1 MRKKNARKAIALC
14 AIGLTAATLNQ
25 TASAHPSL
33 SIPTIL
39 EGISVYTDVTITHGC
54 TAFTPPKPITGTVGF
69 FPTGENSNA
78 KGPGRLPGVNG
89 GNPTVIQ
96 GGVFAVR
103 KTTDSGSYEV
113 GTQTNLV
120 DEVVSAKG
128 GSTGV
133 ASLAGKFRAV
143 SSHAVFQKDGPVKRT
158 TVAGS
163 VEVLGAWGSLG
174 KLDPYLYGQTAYRAN
189 MSGVWLNPTKCA
201 KTLKVRV
208 PAIDICATDKYGT
221 GKPEL
226 ANYWINS
233 QTPKFNEPDAHG
245 IAPADNFW
253 MTFTVARDTKN
264 NPFPAGCTNPNGDYD
279 VVVTPSF
286 EEIDNWMVI
295 PGQLNNPK

>member
-1 MRKKNARKAIALC
+1 MQSLHLAKAFALG
-14 AIGLTAATLNQ
+14 ALAVGAAGLSQ

-33 SIPTIL
+33 SIPSTM
-39 EGISVYTDVTITHGC
+39 EGTNVYTDVTITHGC
-54 TAFTPPKPITGTVGF
+54 TAFTPPKPITGTVQF
-69 FPTGENSNA
+69 FPTGENSSG

-89 GNPTVIQ
+89 GTPTPIP

-113 GTQTNLV
+113 GTQTNLA
-120 DEVVSAKG
+120 DEVVSAKNG
-128 GSTGV
+128 TTGV
-133 ASLAGKFRAV
+133 TSLAGKFRAV
-143 SSHAVFQKDGPVKRT
+143 SSHAVFQKDGPVKRDT
-158 TVAGS
+158 AAGT

-174 KLDPYLYGQTAYRAN
+174 KLDPYLYAQTAYRAN
-189 MSGVWLNPTKCA
+189 MTGVWLNPTKCA
-201 KTLKVRV
+201 KSLKVRV

-233 QTPKFNEPDAHG
+233 QTPKFNSPDAHG

-253 MTFTVARDTKN
+253 MTFTVNRDLAN
-264 NPFPAGCTNPNGDYD
+264 NPYPESCANAVKYD
-279 VVVTPSF
+279 VVVTPTF